1 MITVIGCD
9 GGPLPLGADAALADA
24 TLVVG
29 APRHLATVHTAAETL
44 ALGDVAAAV
53 TRLSTH
59 DGPAVVLASGDP
71 GFFGIVATLRRAGLE
86 PVVVPAPSSVAH
98 AFARL
103 GLPWD
108 DALVVSAHGRDLR
121 RAVNACR
128 AHHKVAVLT
137 APGAGPKELA
147 AALADLPRR
156 LVVASRLGTPDER
169 LFDLRR
175 PEVQAPGKSNIFDL
189 RRPEVQA
196 PGKLNITDP
205 DGDWAEPNVVLVLG
219 RGAAEPDPRWVAGAQ
234 PGPPSWAL
242 PEGLFA
248 HRDSMITKSEVRAIA
263 LARLGPRVGD
273 LVWDVGAGSGSI
285 AVECARLG
293 AASVAVDRDPEA
305 CELVRRNASTFGVDV
320 AVVCGAAPEVLAG
333 LPEPDAVFVGGGGG
347 AVLDA
352 CLASRP
358 ARVVAA
364 FAALER
370 VGPAMSALAA
380 VGYRAAGTQVQANR
394 IVALPGGV
402 HRLEATNPVYLVWG
416 ERT

>member
-1 MITVIGCD
+1 MTRVTVIGCD
-9 GGPLPLGADAALADA
+9 GGPLPPGTDAALAEA

-29 APRHLATVHTAAETL
+29 APRHLATVHTGAETL
-44 ALGDVAAAV
+44 ALGDVTAAV

-71 GFFGIVATLRRAGLE
+71 GFFGIVATLRRAGLA
-86 PVVVPAPSSVAH
+86 PAVLPAPSSVAH

-128 AHHKVAVLT
+128 AHRKVAVLT

-147 AALADLPRR
+147 KALATTPATTPATAPADAPRR
-156 LVVASRLGTPDER
+156 LVVASRLGTPDE
-169 LFDLRR
+169 LL
-175 PEVQAPGKSNIFDL
+175 
-189 RRPEVQA
+189 
-196 PGKLNITDP
+196 TDP

-219 RGAAEPDPRWVAGAQ
+219 DRTEPDPRWVAGAQ

-242 PEGLFA
+242 PEAAFA

-263 LARLGPRVGD
+263 LARLGPRLGD
-273 LVWDVGAGSGSI
+273 LIWDVGAGSGSV

-293 AASVAVDRDPEA
+293 AATIAVDRDAGA
-305 CELVRRNASTFGVDV
+305 CELVRRNAATFDVDV
-320 AVVCGAAPEVLAG
+320 AVVCGAAPEALAG

-347 AVLDA
+347 TVLEA
-352 CLASRP
+352 CLAPRP
-358 ARVVAA
+358 ARMVAA
-364 FAALER
+364 LAALER
-370 VGPAMSALAA
+370 VGPALGALSAA
-380 VGYRAAGTQVQANR
+380 GYRVEGTQVQANR

-402 HRLEATNPVYLVWG
+402 HRLEATNPVYVVWG

>member
-9 GGPLPLGADAALADA
+9 GGPLPPLAEAALAEA
-24 TLVVG
+24 SLVVG
-29 APRHLATVHTAAETL
+29 AARHLATIHTGADTL
-44 ALGDVAAAV
+44 VLGDVAAAV

-86 PVVVPAPSSVAH
+86 PAVMPAPSSVAH

-128 AHHKVAVLT
+128 AHRKVAVLT
-137 APGAGPKELA
+137 APGTGPKELA
-147 AALADLPRR
+147 GALADVPRR
-156 LVVASRLGTPDER
+156 LVVASRLGAPDER
-169 LFDLRR
+169 L
-175 PEVQAPGKSNIFDL
+175 
-189 RRPEVQA
+189 
-196 PGKLNITDP
+196 TDP

-219 RGAAEPDPRWVAGAQ
+219 SRVAEPAPRWVAGAQ

-242 PEGLFA
+242 PETAFT

-263 LARLGPRVGD
+263 LARLGPRLGD
-273 LVWDVGAGSGSI
+273 LVWDVGAGSGSV

-293 AASVAVDRDPEA
+293 AAAVAVDRDPEA
-305 CELVRRNASTFGVDV
+305 CELVRRNASRFDVDL
-320 AVVCGAAPEVLAG
+320 AVVCGAAPEALTG
-333 LPEPDAVFVGGGGG
+333 LPEPDAVFVGGGGV

-352 CLASRP
+352 CLAARP
-358 ARVVAA
+358 ARLVAA

-370 VGPAMSALAA
+370 VGPALGALSAA
-380 VGYRAAGTQVQANR
+380 GYGVAGTQVQANR

-402 HRLEATNPVYLVWG
+402 HRLEATNPVYVVWG

>member
-9 GGPLPLGADAALADA
+9 GGPLPPGADAAVAEA

-29 APRHLATVHTAAETL
+29 AARHLATVHTGAETL
-44 ALGDVAAAV
+44 VLGDVAAAV
-53 TRLSTH
+53 ARLSTY
-59 DGPAVVLASGDP
+59 DRPAVVLASGDP
-71 GFFGIVATLRRAGLE
+71 GFFGIVATLRRAGMAPTVL
-86 PVVVPAPSSVAH
+86 PAPSSVAH

-108 DALVVSAHGRDLR
+108 DALVVSAHGRELR

-128 AHHKVAVLT
+128 AHRKVAVLT

-147 AALADLPRR
+147 MALADVPRR
-156 LVVASRLGTPDER
+156 LVVASRLGTAEE
-169 LFDLRR
+169 LLT
-175 PEVQAPGKSNIFDL
+175 E
-189 RRPEVQA
+189 
-196 PGKLNITDP
+196 P

-219 RGAAEPDPRWVAGAQ
+219 YHVAEPAPRWVAGTQ

-242 PEGLFA
+242 PEAAFA
-248 HRDSMITKSEVRAIA
+248 YRDSMITKSEVRAIA
-263 LARLGPRVGD
+263 LARLGPRLGD
-273 LVWDVGAGSGSI
+273 LVWDVGAGSGSV

-293 AASVAVDRDPEA
+293 AAVVAVDRDPEA
-305 CELVRRNASTFGVDV
+305 GELIRRNASTFDVDV
-320 AVVCGAAPEVLAG
+320 AVVCGTAPDVLAG

-352 CLASRP
+352 CLSRRP

-370 VGPAMSALAA
+370 VGPALGALTAA
-380 VGYRAAGTQVQANR
+380 GYRAAGTQVQANR
-394 IVALPGGV
+394 IATLPGGV

-416 ERT
+416 ERP

>member
-9 GGPLPLGADAALADA
+9 GGPLPPGADVVLAGA
-24 TLVVG
+24 SLVVG
-29 APRHLATVHTAAETL
+29 AARHLATVHTGAETL
-44 ALGDVAAAV
+44 ALTDVTAAV
-53 TRLSTH
+53 VRLSTH

-86 PVVVPAPSSVAH
+86 PAVLPAPSSVAH

-128 AHHKVAVLT
+128 AHRKVAVLT

-147 AALADLPRR
+147 VALADVPRR
-156 LVVASRLGTPDER
+156 LVVASRLGTAGER
-169 LFDLRR
+169 
-175 PEVQAPGKSNIFDL
+175 
-189 RRPEVQA
+189 
-196 PGKLNITDP
+196 ITDP

-219 RGAAEPDPRWVAGAQ
+219 VETAPAPRWVAGSQ
-234 PGPPSWAL
+234 PGPASWAL
-242 PEGLFA
+242 PEATFA

-263 LARLGPRVGD
+263 LARLGPRLGD
-273 LVWDVGAGSGSI
+273 LVWDVGAGSGSV

-293 AASVAVDRDPEA
+293 AAAVAVDRDPEA
-305 CELVRRNASTFGVDV
+305 CELVRRNASAFDVDV
-320 AVVCGAAPEVLAG
+320 AVVCGTAPEALAG

-352 CLASRP
+352 CLARRP
-358 ARVVAA
+358 ARAVAA

-370 VGPAMSALAA
+370 VGPALGVLSAA
-380 VGYRAAGTQVQANR
+380 GYRVAGTQVQANR
-394 IVALPGGV
+394 IAALPGGV
-402 HRLEATNPVYLVWG
+402 HRLEATNPVYVVWG